1 MTHIHYHNDFTVP
14 ICLVSDSITINPD
27 IICSIT
33 FYTRNNGNLYR
44 CCRACNTLY
53 VDENNV
59 IAVLNAHNLEPG
71 VLKYMVEY
79 QIPDSKYPDGYQKIC
94 QHYTSNIDLTTQNGD
109 ITIAEAQIIYG
120 DTIRELI
127 ESAGYSYTKE
137 EVDEMIEG
145 ISAQVNTYTKP
156 EIDSKLSTKANT
168 ADVYDKTTI
177 DGMFENIDLP
187 DNVVTDANYVHTDN
201 NYTTTEKNKLS
212 GIASGA
218 EVNVQSDWDVTSTS
232 SDAYIKNKPTKVS
245 DFTNDAGYLTSE
257 TDPTVP
263 AWAKAATKPTYTA
276 SEVGALPSSTVI
288 PTVDSTITGAA
299 QANPVRGGVIY
310 TALNGKA
317 GFKNYVDLEEM
328 NDDTPANGT
337 IGFDADNENFYIYDN
352 ANAEWKRIDGGGDL
366 PANVVIDSN
375 YVHTDNNFTTAYK
388 NVIDGLPDSITTE
401 KLTATTSVSSKE
413 MVFTPYYADVPET
426 NKIGL
431 NVGFD
436 EDNERS
442 IFEFYDY
449 HTQASLTLPIIDGA
463 EFVTTAGF
471 PVKETNADGSGTT
484 QSSALKS
491 CTYNVLQVRNTRV
504 RTINYSLTQG
514 NTSYILLIDN
524 SYLSGFPS
532 LTTLSFDN
540 ITITWEGGNAF
551 DLATFRSGTD
561 SYAIINLLK
570 ISDEVILGNYKLY

>member
-201 NYTTTEKNKLS
+201 N
-212 GIASGA
+212 
-218 EVNVQSDWDVTSTS
+218 
-232 SDAYIKNKPTKVS
+232 
-245 DFTNDAGYLTSE
+245 
-257 TDPTVP
+257 
-263 AWAKAATKPTYTA
+263 
-276 SEVGALPSSTVI
+276 
-288 PTVDSTITGAA
+288 
-299 QANPVRGGVIY
+299 
-310 TALNGKA
+310 
-317 GFKNYVDLEEM
+317 
-328 NDDTPANGT
+328 
-337 IGFDADNENFYIYDN
+337 
-352 ANAEWKRIDGGGDL
+352 
-366 PANVVIDSN
+366 
-375 YVHTDNNFTTAYK
+375 FTTAYK

-401 KLTATTSVSSKE
+401 ELTVTTSVSSKE
-413 MVFTPYYADVPET
+413 MVFTPYYLDVPEN

-431 NVGFD
+431 NVAFD

-442 IFEFYDY
+442 VFEFYDY
-449 HTQASLTLPIIDGA
+449 YSHAILSLPIIDGA

-471 PVKETNADGSGTT
+471 PIKETNADGSGTT
-484 QSSALKS
+484 QSSALKP

-504 RTINYSLTQG
+504 RTINFSFTQG
-514 NTSYILLIDN
+514 NTSYYLLIDN
-524 SYLSGFPS
+524 SYLSGFPALTS
-532 LTTLSFDN
+532 LNFED

-561 SYAIINLLK
+561 AYAIINLLK